1 MSSKNKKRNDVTTEI
16 VVGAFMFIIT
26 VILLTISVVI
36 SQNKFFEESY
46 SLTATFPQIGGLKEG
61 EAIFFRGVKIGYV
74 EKIEI
79 TLGAAGVNVTMH
91 LLKEF
96 DLYNEY
102 EIYVEPASLLGGMRL
117 VIYEGSP
124 ELGALSQEEMNNLMG
139 SAPRD
144 VISEAGKLI
153 ESIRESMEDE
163 GTLTNISKMTKNL
176 SEITDKINAGEG
188 TIGRLIQDD
197 GLYDKALSMVEN
209 LSAASKNIQTI
220 SERLAAGEGTIGKL
234 LSEDESAYNSL
245 TNILDQ
251 ISLASEDVRVI
262 MNRVEQGEGT
272 IGKLLS
278 EDDELYNDLREAVAS
293 LKVVS
298 SNLADESGT
307 VGKLINDDT
316 LYIKVESLIDEAR
329 ATIDDFRETSPITTF
344 SSIFFGAF

>member
-16 VVGAFMFIIT
+16 VVGAFMFIIL
-26 VILLTISVVI
+26 VILLTVSVVI
-36 SQNKFFEESY
+36 SQNKFFVKSY
-46 SLTATFPQIGGLKEG
+46 TLTATFPQIGGLKQG
-61 EAIFFRGVKIGYV
+61 EAVFFRGVKIGFV

-79 TLGAAGVNVTMH
+79 AQDTAGVNITMH

-102 EIYVEPASLLGGMRL
+102 EIYVEPASMLGGMHL
-117 VIYEGSP
+117 VIDEGSP
-124 ELGALSQEEMNNLMG
+124 ELGLLSEDQMNNLKG

-153 ESIRESMEDE
+153 EKIRKSLEDE

-188 TIGRLIQDD
+188 TIGRLIQNDE
-197 GLYDKALSMVEN
+197 LYEKTFKIVET
-209 LSAASKNIQTI
+209 LSAASKDIQTI
-220 SERLAAGEGTIGKL
+220 SGRLAAGEGTIGKL
-234 LSEDESAYNSL
+234 LSEDESAYNNL

-262 MNRVEQGEGT
+262 MDRVEQGEGT

-293 LKVVS
+293 LKNVS